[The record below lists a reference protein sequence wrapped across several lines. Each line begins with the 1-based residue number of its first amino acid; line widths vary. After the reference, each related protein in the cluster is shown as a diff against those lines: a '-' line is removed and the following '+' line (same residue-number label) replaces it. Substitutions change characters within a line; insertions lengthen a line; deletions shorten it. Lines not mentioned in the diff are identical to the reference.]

1 MKKLKTGQLIL
12 SFRSGWLALCML
24 LLPYQALFAG
34 NEQRAGSSGAA
45 ELLVNP
51 WARSSGWGD
60 ANMSTVRGLEAV
72 YSNVAGIAFTPKT
85 ELIFARSSWMSG
97 SGLNLNAFGVAQKV
111 GESGVLALSGMTVSA
126 GEIEI
131 RTVES
136 PEGGIGTFSPSF
148 TNIGLAYSKE
158 FSNSIYGGMM
168 VKIINGGISDLNT
181 SSVAVD
187 AGIQYVTGIGKDKA
201 GNRRLD
207 NLRFGI
213 SMKNVG
219 PTMKYTGDGLS
230 FRGTVPSGVSMTLEQ
245 RSAEFE
251 LPSLIKI
258 GFSLHFN
265 LTPKVDT
272 IAKKVKSD
280 NKLIVAGTFTS
291 NSFTR
296 DQYHF
301 GFEYNWR
308 EIVFAR
314 CGYVYEKDIFSS
326 VDRAT
331 VFTGPTAGISVQLPM
346 SKEKGS
352 TFSIDYSYRDTN
364 PFAGVHSIGVKVTL

>member
-1 MKKLKTGQLIL
+1 MRKISIKLRIIIA
-12 SFRSGWLALCML
+12 LAAFVI
-24 LLPYQALFAG
+24 PYATFAG
-34 NEQRAGSSGAA
+34 NEQRAGSAGAS

-51 WARSSGWGD
+51 WAGSTGWAD
-60 ANMSTVRGLEAV
+60 ANMATVRGLEAI
-72 YSNVAGIAFTPKT
+72 YSNVAGIAFTKRT
-85 ELIFARSSWMSG
+85 ELIFARSSWLTG
-97 SGLNLNAFGVAQKV
+97 SGLNFNSFGLTQKV
-111 GESGVLALSGMTVSA
+111 GESGVLALWGVTLDA
-126 GEIEI
+126 GDIDV

-136 PEGGIGTFSPSF
+136 PEGGIGKFNPKY
-148 TNIGLAYSKE
+148 TNIAIAYSKE
-158 FSNSIYGGMM
+158 FSNSIYGGMA
-168 VKIINGGISDLNT
+168 VKIVTGGISDLST
-181 SSVAVD
+181 SSVAID
-187 AGIQYVTGIGKDKA
+187 AGIQYVTGVGKDKA
-201 GNRRLD
+201 GNRRMD

-219 PTMKYTGDGLS
+219 PTMMYKGDGLS

-280 NKLIVAGTFTS
+280 NKLVVAGTFTS

-296 DQYHF
+296 DQYHL
-301 GFEYNWR
+301 GLEYNWR

-314 CGYVYEKDIFSS
+314 CGYVYEKDVFKSA
-326 VDRAT
+326 DRAT
-331 VFTGPTAGISVQLPM
+331 AFTGPTAGVSVQLPM
-346 SKEKGS
+346 NKEKGS
-352 TFSIDYSYRDTN
+352 TVSIDYSYRDTN
-364 PFAGVHSIGVKVTL
+364 PFSGIHSIGVKVTL

>member
-1 MKKLKTGQLIL
+1 MKKLRTRIQVFAI
-12 SFRSGWLALCML
+12 CMIFL
-24 LLPYQALFAG
+24 VPSTTFAG
-34 NEQRAGSSGAA
+34 NEQRAGSSGAS
-45 ELLVNP
+45 ELLINP
-51 WARSSGWGD
+51 WARSTGWGD
-60 ANMSTVRGLEAV
+60 ANMSTVRGLEAI
-72 YSNVAGIAFTPKT
+72 YSNVAGIAFTQKT
-85 ELIFARSSWMSG
+85 ELIFARSSWLSG
-97 SGLNLNAFGVAQKV
+97 SGVNLNSFGVSQKV
-111 GESGVLALSGMTVSA
+111 GESGVLALSGMTLGA
-126 GEIEI
+126 GDIDI

-136 PEGGIGTFSPSF
+136 PEGGIGKFSPSF
-148 TNIGLAYSKE
+148 SNITLAYAKE
-158 FSNSIYGGMM
+158 FSNSIYGGMA
-168 VKIINGGISDLNT
+168 VKILNGGISDLNS
-181 SSVAVD
+181 SSVAID

-219 PTMKYTGDGLS
+219 PTMMFKGDGLS

-280 NKLIVAGTFTS
+280 NKLVVAATFTS

-296 DQYHF
+296 DQYQA
-301 GFEYNWR
+301 GLEYNWK
-308 EIVFAR
+308 EIVFVR

-326 VDRAT
+326 VNRAT
-331 VFTGPTAGISVQLPM
+331 ALTGPSAGFSVQLPLN
-346 SKEKGS
+346 KEKGS

-364 PFAGVHSIGVKVTL
+364 PFAGIHSIGVRVSL